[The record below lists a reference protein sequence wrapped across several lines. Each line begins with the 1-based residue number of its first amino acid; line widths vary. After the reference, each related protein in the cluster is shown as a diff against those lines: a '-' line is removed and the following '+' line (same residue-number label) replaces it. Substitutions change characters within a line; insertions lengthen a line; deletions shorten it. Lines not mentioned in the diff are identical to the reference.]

1 MRKHLH
7 LAAISVLAILAVVAL
22 LAGGCA
28 GPATPA
34 ATQPPAA
41 PTQVPPAATQAP
53 PAATQAPAAPTPA
66 AAAKEPIKIGGLF
79 DFTGPV
85 ADLGPKFKAG
95 LELAMEEAN
104 YQVAGRPVKLIIE
117 DSATDVTVA
126 LEKFKTLVQRD
137 KIHICIGPLMGDAHL
152 AIAPYAAENKV
163 IVTSLFNGMFEN
175 IKYKTYVI
183 YPTTV
188 DAQTYPFGK
197 WVYEKLGYKTMVTV
211 GANYAG
217 KIGYANGV
225 AKGFTDAGGQVIQ
238 QLWPPV
244 GAPDYSPFI
253 SSIKKADVVLYALEG
268 PGPVSRFIY
277 QYNQAGLKMPLVT
290 ITQDGDYTPEALAE
304 LGDIALG
311 IPGQSSYTHQL
322 DTPENKKFVQGI
334 LPKINKPFPSG
345 AEVKT
350 YTLGKVVLAALAATG
365 GDDSYDKLWPAILNV
380 KINSA
385 EGPVSFSADGVA
397 ITNMYVT
404 QAEKKDG
411 KYLLSAPIFTTPIE
425 REYVDKARGW
435 TKME

>member
-1 MRKHLH
+1 
-7 LAAISVLAILAVVAL
+7 
-22 LAGGCA
+22 
-28 GPATPA
+28 PA
-34 ATQPPAA
+34 PAA
-41 PTQVPPAATQAP
+41 PTPA
-53 PAATQAPAAPTPA
+53 PASPTPAPAAPTPA
-66 AAAKEPIKIGGLF
+66 ATSKEPIKIGALF

-104 YQVAGRPVKLIIE
+104 YQVAGRPIKLIIE

-152 AIAPYAAENKV
+152 AIAPFAAENKV
-163 IVTSLFNGMFEN
+163 IVTSLFNGMYEN

-188 DAQTYPFGK
+188 DAQTYAFGK
-197 WVYEKLGYKTMVTV
+197 WVYDKLGYKTMVTV

-217 KIGYANGV
+217 KIGYANGA
-225 AKGFTDAGGQVIQ
+225 AKGFADAGGKVIQ

-253 SSIKKADVVLYALEG
+253 GTIKKADVVLYALEG
-268 PGPVSRFIY
+268 PGPVSRFVY

-304 LGDIALG
+304 LGDVALG
-311 IPGQSSYTHQL
+311 IPGQSSYTFQL
-322 DTPENKKFVQGI
+322 DNPENKKFVQGI
-334 LPKINKPFPSG
+334 TPKINKLFPSG

-350 YTLGKVVLAALAATG
+350 YTLGKVMLAALQATG
-365 GDDSYDKLWPAILNV
+365 GDESYDKLWPAITSLKLN
-380 KINSA
+380 A
-385 EGPVSFSADGVA
+385 PEGPVSFSPDGVA

-411 KYLLSAPIFTTPIE
+411 KYVLSAPLFTTPIE
-425 REYVDKARGW
+425 RDQVDKARGW
-435 TKME
+435 TPPQ